1 MLSPIGVVRKV
12 FFNKIVIEID
22 DMKKLNQ
29 NYKGDIYSCEGLDT
43 FILLEKSYEEK
54 LIYQISALYDEEKP
68 LEKEDNSKFQIKA
81 YFEAVPI
88 GNIIKEKFEY
98 GIERYPLLG
107 DEVYL
112 TSKEELNKI
121 LGNDLEINENN
132 FIIGELSNKKGY
144 YPKINIDNFFTTH
157 ISILGNTG
165 SGKSTT
171 GRALLRLY
179 QPTDGEI
186 LFEGKDIATLTKG
199 KELLE
204 FRKEAQMIFQDPAD
218 SMNSRMNVGYIIEE
232 PLLIQT
238 KMAPHERKEKVM
250 GLLKYVGL
258 PEDAYYRYPHEFSGG
273 QRQRIAIARALVLDP
288 EVVVCDEPVSA
299 LDVSVQSQVLNLLL
313 DMQKE
318 RNLTLLF
325 ISHGLNVVKHMSDR
339 VAVMYLGSIME
350 MAPSV
355 DIYKD
360 PLHPYTQAL
369 IAAIPDTDPDN
380 RRRRIPFTGEIP
392 SPIHLPTGCPFHLNC
407 SKKIDKCAVEKPV
420 LREVADGHMC
430 ACHLI

>member
-1 MLSPIGVVRKV
+1 MAERQPI
-12 FFNKIVIEID
+12 
-22 DMKKLNQ
+22 
-29 NYKGDIYSCEGLDT
+29 
-43 FILLEKSYEEK
+43 
-54 LIYQISALYDEEKP
+54 
-68 LEKEDNSKFQIKA
+68 
-81 YFEAVPI
+81 FEAVDLVQEFSQ
-88 GNIIKEKFEY
+88 GKYTKNVVHALNGVNLKV
-98 GIERYPLLG
+98 YPGETLG
-107 DEVYL
+107 LV
-112 TSKEELNKI
+112 
-121 LGNDLEINENN
+121 
-132 FIIGELSNKKGY
+132 GE
-144 YPKINIDNFFTTH
+144 
-157 ISILGNTG
+157 TG
-165 SGKSTT
+165 CGKSTLC
-171 GRALLRLY
+171 RAMMRLY
-179 QPTDGEI
+179 KPTS
-186 LFEGKDIATLTKG
+186 GKVLYKG
-199 KELLE
+199 KSIESLPE
-204 FRKEAQMIFQDPAD
+204 RKLRDVRRNVQMIFQDPAD

-238 KMAPHERKEKVM
+238 KMTPHERKEKVM

>member
-1 MLSPIGVVRKV
+1 MAERQPI
-12 FFNKIVIEID
+12 
-22 DMKKLNQ
+22 
-29 NYKGDIYSCEGLDT
+29 
-43 FILLEKSYEEK
+43 
-54 LIYQISALYDEEKP
+54 
-68 LEKEDNSKFQIKA
+68 
-81 YFEAVPI
+81 FEAVDLVQEFSQ
-88 GNIIKEKFEY
+88 GKYTKNVVHALNGVNLKV
-98 GIERYPLLG
+98 YPGETLG
-107 DEVYL
+107 LV
-112 TSKEELNKI
+112 
-121 LGNDLEINENN
+121 
-132 FIIGELSNKKGY
+132 GE
-144 YPKINIDNFFTTH
+144 
-157 ISILGNTG
+157 TG
-165 SGKSTT
+165 CGKSTLC
-171 GRALLRLY
+171 RAMMRLY
-179 QPTDGEI
+179 KPTS
-186 LFEGKDIATLTKG
+186 GKVLYKG
-199 KELLE
+199 KSIESLPE
-204 FRKEAQMIFQDPAD
+204 RKLRDVRRNVQMIFQDPAD

-258 PEDAYYRYPHEFSGG
+258 PEDAYYRYPHECSGG

>member
-1 MLSPIGVVRKV
+1 MAERQPI
-12 FFNKIVIEID
+12 
-22 DMKKLNQ
+22 
-29 NYKGDIYSCEGLDT
+29 
-43 FILLEKSYEEK
+43 
-54 LIYQISALYDEEKP
+54 
-68 LEKEDNSKFQIKA
+68 
-81 YFEAVPI
+81 FEAVDLVQEFSQ
-88 GNIIKEKFEY
+88 GKYTKNVVHALNGVNIKV
-98 GIERYPLLG
+98 YPGETLG
-107 DEVYL
+107 LV
-112 TSKEELNKI
+112 
-121 LGNDLEINENN
+121 
-132 FIIGELSNKKGY
+132 GE
-144 YPKINIDNFFTTH
+144 
-157 ISILGNTG
+157 TG
-165 SGKSTT
+165 CGKSTLC
-171 GRALLRLY
+171 RAMMRLY
-179 QPTDGEI
+179 KPTS
-186 LFEGKDIATLTKG
+186 GKVLYKG
-199 KELLE
+199 KSIESLPE
-204 FRKEAQMIFQDPAD
+204 RKLRDVRRNVQMIFQDPAD

-238 KMAPHERKEKVM
+238 KMTPHERKEKVM

-392 SPIHLPTGCPFHLNC
+392 SPIHLPKGCPFHLNC
-407 SKKIDKCAVEKPV
+407 TKKIDKCAVEKPV
-420 LREVADGHMC
+420 LREVEEGHMC
-430 ACHLI
+430 ACHLV

>member
-1 MLSPIGVVRKV
+1 MAERQPI
-12 FFNKIVIEID
+12 
-22 DMKKLNQ
+22 
-29 NYKGDIYSCEGLDT
+29 
-43 FILLEKSYEEK
+43 
-54 LIYQISALYDEEKP
+54 
-68 LEKEDNSKFQIKA
+68 
-81 YFEAVPI
+81 FEAVDLVQEFSQ
-88 GNIIKEKFEY
+88 GKYTKNVVHALNGVNIKVYQGET
-98 GIERYPLLG
+98 LG
-107 DEVYL
+107 LV
-112 TSKEELNKI
+112 
-121 LGNDLEINENN
+121 
-132 FIIGELSNKKGY
+132 GE
-144 YPKINIDNFFTTH
+144 
-157 ISILGNTG
+157 TG
-165 SGKSTT
+165 CGKSTLC
-171 GRALLRLY
+171 RAMMRLY
-179 QPTDGEI
+179 KPTS
-186 LFEGKDIATLTKG
+186 GKVLYKG
-199 KELLE
+199 RSIESLPE
-204 FRKEAQMIFQDPAD
+204 RKLRDVRRNVQMIFQDPAD

-238 KMAPHERKEKVM
+238 KMSPNERKDKVM

-355 DIYKD
+355 DIYKE

-392 SPIHLPTGCPFHLNC
+392 SPINLPTGCPFHLNC
-407 SKKIDKCAVEKPV
+407 SKKIDKCSVEKPV

-430 ACHLI
+430 ACHLV

>member
-1 MLSPIGVVRKV
+1 MAERQPI
-12 FFNKIVIEID
+12 
-22 DMKKLNQ
+22 
-29 NYKGDIYSCEGLDT
+29 
-43 FILLEKSYEEK
+43 
-54 LIYQISALYDEEKP
+54 
-68 LEKEDNSKFQIKA
+68 
-81 YFEAVPI
+81 FEAVDLVQEFSQ
-88 GNIIKEKFEY
+88 GKYTKNVVHALNGVNIKV
-98 GIERYPLLG
+98 YPGETLG
-107 DEVYL
+107 LV
-112 TSKEELNKI
+112 
-121 LGNDLEINENN
+121 
-132 FIIGELSNKKGY
+132 GE
-144 YPKINIDNFFTTH
+144 
-157 ISILGNTG
+157 TG
-165 SGKSTT
+165 CGKSTLC
-171 GRALLRLY
+171 RAMMRLY
-179 QPTDGEI
+179 KPTS
-186 LFEGKDIATLTKG
+186 GKVLYKG
-199 KELLE
+199 KSIESLPE
-204 FRKEAQMIFQDPAD
+204 RKLKDVRRNVQMIFQDPAD

-238 KMAPHERKEKVM
+238 KMTPHERKEKVM

>member
-1 MLSPIGVVRKV
+1 MAERQPI
-12 FFNKIVIEID
+12 
-22 DMKKLNQ
+22 
-29 NYKGDIYSCEGLDT
+29 
-43 FILLEKSYEEK
+43 
-54 LIYQISALYDEEKP
+54 
-68 LEKEDNSKFQIKA
+68 
-81 YFEAVPI
+81 FEAVDLVQEFSQ
-88 GNIIKEKFEY
+88 GKYTKNVVHALNGVNIKV
-98 GIERYPLLG
+98 YPGETLG
-107 DEVYL
+107 LV
-112 TSKEELNKI
+112 
-121 LGNDLEINENN
+121 
-132 FIIGELSNKKGY
+132 GE
-144 YPKINIDNFFTTH
+144 
-157 ISILGNTG
+157 TG
-165 SGKSTT
+165 CGKSTLC
-171 GRALLRLY
+171 RAMMRLY
-179 QPTDGEI
+179 KPTS
-186 LFEGKDIATLTKG
+186 GKVIYKG
-199 KELLE
+199 RSIESLPE
-204 FRKEAQMIFQDPAD
+204 RKLRDVRRNVQMIFQDPAD

-238 KMAPHERKEKVM
+238 KMTPNERKEKVM

-350 MAPSV
+350 MAPSLE
-355 DIYKD
+355 IYKD

-407 SKKIDKCAVEKPV
+407 TKKIDKCSVEKPV
-420 LREVADGHMC
+420 LREVAEGHMC
-430 ACHLI
+430 ACHLV

>member
-1 MLSPIGVVRKV
+1 M
-12 FFNKIVIEID
+12 
-22 DMKKLNQ
+22 
-29 NYKGDIYSCEGLDT
+29 
-43 FILLEKSYEEK
+43 
-54 LIYQISALYDEEKP
+54 
-68 LEKEDNSKFQIKA
+68 
-81 YFEAVPI
+81 
-88 GNIIKEKFEY
+88 
-98 GIERYPLLG
+98 
-107 DEVYL
+107 
-112 TSKEELNKI
+112 
-121 LGNDLEINENN
+121 
-132 FIIGELSNKKGY
+132 
-144 YPKINIDNFFTTH
+144 
-157 ISILGNTG
+157 
-165 SGKSTT
+165 
-171 GRALLRLY
+171 
-179 QPTDGEI
+179 
-186 LFEGKDIATLTKG
+186 
-199 KELLE
+199 
-204 FRKEAQMIFQDPAD
+204 
-218 SMNSRMNVGYIIEE
+218 
-232 PLLIQT
+232 
-238 KMAPHERKEKVM
+238 
-250 GLLKYVGL
+250 
-258 PEDAYYRYPHEFSGG
+258 
-273 QRQRIAIARALVLDP
+273 DP

>member
-1 MLSPIGVVRKV
+1 MAERQPI
-12 FFNKIVIEID
+12 
-22 DMKKLNQ
+22 
-29 NYKGDIYSCEGLDT
+29 
-43 FILLEKSYEEK
+43 
-54 LIYQISALYDEEKP
+54 
-68 LEKEDNSKFQIKA
+68 
-81 YFEAVPI
+81 FEAVVLVQEFSQ
-88 GNIIKEKFEY
+88 GKYTKNVVHALNGVNIKV
-98 GIERYPLLG
+98 YPGETLG
-107 DEVYL
+107 LV
-112 TSKEELNKI
+112 
-121 LGNDLEINENN
+121 
-132 FIIGELSNKKGY
+132 GE
-144 YPKINIDNFFTTH
+144 
-157 ISILGNTG
+157 TG
-165 SGKSTT
+165 CGKSTLC
-171 GRALLRLY
+171 RAMMRLY
-179 QPTDGEI
+179 KPTS
-186 LFEGKDIATLTKG
+186 GKVLYKG
-199 KELLE
+199 KSIESLPE
-204 FRKEAQMIFQDPAD
+204 RKLKDVRRNVQMIFQDPAD

-238 KMAPHERKEKVM
+238 KMTPHERKEKVM

-392 SPIHLPTGCPFHLNC
+392 SPIHLPKGCPFHLNC
-407 SKKIDKCAVEKPV
+407 TKKIDKCAVEKPV
-420 LREVADGHMC
+420 LREVEEGHMC
-430 ACHLI
+430 ACHLV

>member
-1 MLSPIGVVRKV
+1 MAERQPI
-12 FFNKIVIEID
+12 
-22 DMKKLNQ
+22 
-29 NYKGDIYSCEGLDT
+29 
-43 FILLEKSYEEK
+43 
-54 LIYQISALYDEEKP
+54 
-68 LEKEDNSKFQIKA
+68 
-81 YFEAVPI
+81 FEAVDLVQEFSQ
-88 GNIIKEKFEY
+88 GKYTKNVVHALNGVNLKV
-98 GIERYPLLG
+98 YPGETLG
-107 DEVYL
+107 LV
-112 TSKEELNKI
+112 
-121 LGNDLEINENN
+121 
-132 FIIGELSNKKGY
+132 GE
-144 YPKINIDNFFTTH
+144 
-157 ISILGNTG
+157 TG
-165 SGKSTT
+165 CGKSTLC
-171 GRALLRLY
+171 RAMMRLY
-179 QPTDGEI
+179 KPTS
-186 LFEGKDIATLTKG
+186 GKVLYKG
-199 KELLE
+199 KSIESLPE
-204 FRKEAQMIFQDPAD
+204 RKLRDVRRNVQMIFQDPAD

-238 KMAPHERKEKVM
+238 KMTPHERKEKVM

-392 SPIHLPTGCPFHLNC
+392 SPIHLPKGCPFHLNC
-407 SKKIDKCAVEKPV
+407 TKKIDKCAVEKPV
-420 LREVADGHMC
+420 LREVEEGHMC
-430 ACHLI
+430 ACHLV

>member
-171 GRALLRLY
+171 IKTIIKKLSEKIDKNLKKENVNFYIFDIHNEYTNIKAELSNKTSLEEISIPLELLKKEDWLNLVLPSTAVQLPILINTLKLGNLLEKKSSDNISNWIKVYCAKKLY
-179 QPTDGEI
+179 ESQQTDAVAKRNKIISFLSEIDDENIKKNLSNYDSKYSNFSTQIVEENFLSSLDNYILKYIGENNAEEFLYVNLRDAEVSI
-186 LFEGKDIATLTKG
+186 KDIMTLKIALDTI
-199 KELLE
+199 L
-204 FRKEAQMIFQDPAD
+204 
-218 SMNSRMNVGYIIEE
+218 SIEE
-232 PLLIQT
+232 AKGGNQIRNYCSPLITRVDNLINQYSKT
-238 KMAPHERKEKVM
+238 
-250 GLLKYVGL
+250 L
-258 PEDAYYRYPHEFSGG
+258 FSSDKNK
-273 QRQRIAIARALVLDP
+273 LNKF
-288 EVVVCDEPVSA
+288 
-299 LDVSVQSQVLNLLL
+299 NLLL
-313 DMQKE
+313 
-318 RNLTLLF
+318 
-325 ISHGLNVVKHMSDR
+325 
-339 VAVMYLGSIME
+339 
-350 MAPSV
+350 
-355 DIYKD
+355 
-360 PLHPYTQAL
+360 
-369 IAAIPDTDPDN
+369 
-380 RRRRIPFTGEIP
+380 
-392 SPIHLPTGCPFHLNC
+392 
-407 SKKIDKCAVEKPV
+407 
-420 LREVADGHMC
+420 
-430 ACHLI
+430 

>member
-1 MLSPIGVVRKV
+1 MAERQPI
-12 FFNKIVIEID
+12 
-22 DMKKLNQ
+22 
-29 NYKGDIYSCEGLDT
+29 
-43 FILLEKSYEEK
+43 
-54 LIYQISALYDEEKP
+54 
-68 LEKEDNSKFQIKA
+68 
-81 YFEAVPI
+81 FEAVDLVQEFSQ
-88 GNIIKEKFEY
+88 GKYTKNVVHALNGVNIKV
-98 GIERYPLLG
+98 YPGETLG
-107 DEVYL
+107 LV
-112 TSKEELNKI
+112 
-121 LGNDLEINENN
+121 
-132 FIIGELSNKKGY
+132 GE
-144 YPKINIDNFFTTH
+144 
-157 ISILGNTG
+157 TG
-165 SGKSTT
+165 CGKSTLC
-171 GRALLRLY
+171 RAMMRLY
-179 QPTDGEI
+179 KPTS
-186 LFEGKDIATLTKG
+186 GKVLYKG
-199 KELLE
+199 RSIESLPE
-204 FRKEAQMIFQDPAD
+204 RKLRDVRRNVQMIFQDPAD

-238 KMAPHERKEKVM
+238 KMTPNERKEKVM

-350 MAPSV
+350 MAPSLE
-355 DIYKD
+355 IYKD

-407 SKKIDKCAVEKPV
+407 TKKIDKCSVEKPV
-420 LREVADGHMC
+420 LREVAEGHMC
-430 ACHLI
+430 ACHLV

>member
-1 MLSPIGVVRKV
+1 MAERQPI
-12 FFNKIVIEID
+12 
-22 DMKKLNQ
+22 
-29 NYKGDIYSCEGLDT
+29 
-43 FILLEKSYEEK
+43 
-54 LIYQISALYDEEKP
+54 
-68 LEKEDNSKFQIKA
+68 
-81 YFEAVPI
+81 FEAVDLVQEFSQ
-88 GNIIKEKFEY
+88 GKYTKNVVHALNGVNIKV
-98 GIERYPLLG
+98 YPGETLG
-107 DEVYL
+107 LV
-112 TSKEELNKI
+112 
-121 LGNDLEINENN
+121 
-132 FIIGELSNKKGY
+132 GE
-144 YPKINIDNFFTTH
+144 
-157 ISILGNTG
+157 TG
-165 SGKSTT
+165 CGKSTLC
-171 GRALLRLY
+171 RAMMRLY
-179 QPTDGEI
+179 KPTS
-186 LFEGKDIATLTKG
+186 GKVLYKG
-199 KELLE
+199 KSIESLPE
-204 FRKEAQMIFQDPAD
+204 RKLKDVRRNVQMIFQDPAD

-238 KMAPHERKEKVM
+238 KMTPHERKEKVM

-339 VAVMYLGSIME
+339 VAVMYLCSIME

-392 SPIHLPTGCPFHLNC
+392 SPIHLPQGCPFHLNC
-407 SKKIDKCAVEKPV
+407 TKKIDKCAVEKPV
-420 LREVADGHMC
+420 LREVEEGHMC
-430 ACHLI
+430 ACHLV

>member
-1 MLSPIGVVRKV
+1 MAERQPI
-12 FFNKIVIEID
+12 
-22 DMKKLNQ
+22 
-29 NYKGDIYSCEGLDT
+29 
-43 FILLEKSYEEK
+43 
-54 LIYQISALYDEEKP
+54 
-68 LEKEDNSKFQIKA
+68 
-81 YFEAVPI
+81 FEAVDLVQEFSQ
-88 GNIIKEKFEY
+88 GKYTKNVVHALNGVNIKV
-98 GIERYPLLG
+98 YPGETLG
-107 DEVYL
+107 LV
-112 TSKEELNKI
+112 
-121 LGNDLEINENN
+121 
-132 FIIGELSNKKGY
+132 GE
-144 YPKINIDNFFTTH
+144 
-157 ISILGNTG
+157 TG
-165 SGKSTT
+165 CGKSTLC
-171 GRALLRLY
+171 RAMMRLY
-179 QPTDGEI
+179 KPTS
-186 LFEGKDIATLTKG
+186 GKVLYKG
-199 KELLE
+199 KSIESLPE
-204 FRKEAQMIFQDPAD
+204 RKLKDVRRNVQMIFQDPAD

-238 KMAPHERKEKVM
+238 KMTPHERKEKVM

-420 LREVADGHMC
+420 LREVEEGHMC
-430 ACHLI
+430 ACHLV

>member
-1 MLSPIGVVRKV
+1 
-12 FFNKIVIEID
+12 
-22 DMKKLNQ
+22 
-29 NYKGDIYSCEGLDT
+29 
-43 FILLEKSYEEK
+43 
-54 LIYQISALYDEEKP
+54 
-68 LEKEDNSKFQIKA
+68 
-81 YFEAVPI
+81 
-88 GNIIKEKFEY
+88 
-98 GIERYPLLG
+98 
-107 DEVYL
+107 
-112 TSKEELNKI
+112 
-121 LGNDLEINENN
+121 
-132 FIIGELSNKKGY
+132 
-144 YPKINIDNFFTTH
+144 
-157 ISILGNTG
+157 
-165 SGKSTT
+165 
-171 GRALLRLY
+171 
-179 QPTDGEI
+179 
-186 LFEGKDIATLTKG
+186 
-199 KELLE
+199 
-204 FRKEAQMIFQDPAD
+204 
-218 SMNSRMNVGYIIEE
+218 
-232 PLLIQT
+232 
-238 KMAPHERKEKVM
+238 M

-392 SPIHLPTGCPFHLNC
+392 SPIHLPKGCPFHLNC
-407 SKKIDKCAVEKPV
+407 TKKIDKCAVEKPV
-420 LREVADGHMC
+420 LREVEEGHMC
-430 ACHLI
+430 ACHLV